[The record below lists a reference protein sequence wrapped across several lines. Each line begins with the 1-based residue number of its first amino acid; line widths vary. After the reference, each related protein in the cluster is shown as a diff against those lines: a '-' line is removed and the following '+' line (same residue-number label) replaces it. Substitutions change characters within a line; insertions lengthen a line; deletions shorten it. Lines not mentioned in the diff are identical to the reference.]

1 MSLNK
6 NENVVFE
13 RVKYYQYAEANAK
26 HKGILKCKVTKAL
39 MSIIILW
46 LPKSFALEN
55 AAQQKCGKCKVW

>member
-13 RVKYYQYAEANAK
+13 RVKYYQYAEADAK
-26 HKGILKCKVTKAL
+26 YKGILKYKVTRAL

-46 LPKSFALEN
+46 
-55 AAQQKCGKCKVW
+55 